1 RQAATHTARRQA
13 CGGAARDS
21 GGLGV
26 TRTETPV
33 VRVARRRA
41 TLTTT
46 AALLAAGDLAVKT
59 WATHALADGRSIDL
73 GLLQLRLAYNPG
85 VAFSLG
91 ATLPSWIVLTVTGL
105 ITAGLAVFAWR
116 TARTANL
123 ATCLG
128 LAAMLA
134 GAVANLADRGID
146 GVVTDYLHTGW
157 WPTFNLAD
165 ALITCGA
172 ALLIL
177 AALRTTPASTP
188 ERR

>member
-1 RQAATHTARRQA
+1 M
-13 CGGAARDS
+13 
-21 GGLGV
+21 
-26 TRTETPV
+26 
-33 VRVARRRA
+33 
-41 TLTTT
+41 
-46 AALLAAGDLAVKT
+46 KT
-59 WATHALADGRSIDL
+59 WTTHALADGHSIDL

-91 ATLPSWIVLTVTGL
+91 ATLPSWIVLTATAL

-116 TARTANL
+116 TAPTANL
-123 ATCLG
+123 ATRLG
-128 LAAMLA
+128 LATMLA

-165 ALITCGA
+165 ALIIGGA

-177 AALRTTPASTP
+177 AALHTTPASTP
-188 ERR
+188 KRR

>member
-1 RQAATHTARRQA
+1 M
-13 CGGAARDS
+13 
-21 GGLGV
+21 
-26 TRTETPV
+26 
-33 VRVARRRA
+33 
-41 TLTTT
+41 
-46 AALLAAGDLAVKT
+46 
-59 WATHALADGRSIDL
+59 
-73 GLLQLRLAYNPG
+73 
-85 VAFSLG
+85 
-91 ATLPSWIVLTVTGL
+91 LTVTGL

-165 ALITCGA
+165 ALIIGGA

-177 AALRTTPASTP
+177 AALHTTPASTP
-188 ERR
+188 KRR